1 MKGKVLI
8 VEDNGIIYETIKN
21 ELNSDFETVRVSN
34 YAAAIGRWKREGE
47 SFNCIVLDLLI
58 NPLGLELKEIDEYTP
73 LFGMAVLDAFTKEKS
88 KEEVL
93 QIRRKTII
101 YSGYIRE
108 LRDRNFD
115 TKNLEII
122 AKEGNSITELIKRI
136 KAICSKE

>member
-21 ELNSDFETVRVSN
+21 ELNSDFETVRVSY

-136 KAICSKE
+136 KAICSKD